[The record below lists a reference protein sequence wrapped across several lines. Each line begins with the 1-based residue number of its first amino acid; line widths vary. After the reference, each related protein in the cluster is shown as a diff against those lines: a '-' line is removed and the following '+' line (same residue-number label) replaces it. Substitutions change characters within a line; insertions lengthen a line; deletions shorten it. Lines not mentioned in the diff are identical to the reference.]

1 MRDLVQKFVDKGLL
15 EFSFVHQLIAEYAD
29 EVVAE
34 IASAQGA
41 VNQEKNR
48 MTDLLELLVDYV
60 TKLMVT
66 KAGARVVCY
75 LATYG
80 SAKDRKRM
88 LKPLKGN
95 ALESFCHESG
105 HLAMMRLLD
114 VTDDTVT
121 AQKSILEEIRSV
133 SAKEKYTASG
143 ELMGV
148 ALPPLIQIATNK
160 YGRKFLIRL
169 LAPHLRHLEPNEDLL
184 FPDASLTSK
193 KSPESKRREHLSYLR
208 SAIISTFTNH
218 ADLLA
223 RSMFGSQVLY
233 AALWA
238 FLPQQLLK
246 SLVCVYSNQPIEQ
259 VVSDEPE
266 EAGGE
271 EDGGEE
277 DGYEDEEEEGEEG
290 NATEDAIDGD
300 EEEDRGEGG
309 DEVPEVEEDDS
320 EEEEEAEGEAAAPA
334 PDALPI
340 EEDPAAHHLLKQ
352 LLQLQAAYELV
363 HASVPEPSSKKKGKK
378 ADAPVVAPPAPT
390 VKVDETLW
398 EPSDGVDRGFHFA
411 QELLSSLEEHDLLSA
426 WVSKNRPCFAL
437 AETLKV
443 RSATAQGKSLL
454 SGPLGKLVKKA
465 AAETPG
471 GKVLADMLQQ

>member
-15 EFSFVHQLIAEYAD
+15 AFSFVHQLIAEYTD

-34 IASAQGA
+34 LIASPEIAS
-41 VNQEKNR
+41 QEKNR
-48 MTDLLELLVDYV
+48 MTDLLELLVDNV

-80 SAKDRKRM
+80 TAKDRKRM

-133 SAKEKYTASG
+133 TAKEKYTASG

-148 ALPPLIQIATNK
+148 PMPPLVTIATNK

-169 LAPHLRHLEPNEDLL
+169 LAPHLRHLEPNEEAL

-193 KSPESKRREHLSYLR
+193 KSPESKRREHLAYLR
-208 SAIISTFTNH
+208 NAIISTFTNH

-223 RSMFGSQVLY
+223 RSMFGSQALY

-238 FLPQQLLK
+238 FLPQQLLG
-246 SLVCVYSNQPIEQ
+246 SLVNVYSNLPIEQ
-259 VVSDEPE
+259 IVSDDAEME
-266 EAGGE
+266 EAGDDEEAEEGEEEGEE
-271 EDGGEE
+271 EDGADEEEEGAGEGDE
-277 DGYEDEEEEGEEG
+277 EIPEDEEEEE
-290 NATEDAIDGD
+290 
-300 EEEDRGEGG
+300 EEEDRG
-309 DEVPEVEEDDS
+309 S
-320 EEEEEAEGEAAAPA
+320 AAAVAA
-334 PDALPI
+334 PEALPI

-352 LLQLQAAYELV
+352 VLQLQAAFEAQ
-363 HASVPEPSSKKKGKK
+363 HAAAAETGSKKKTKK
-378 ADAPVVAPPAPT
+378 AEAPAAAAAPASS
-390 VKVDETLW
+390 VQLDESLW
-398 EPSDGVDRGFHFA
+398 EPSEGGARRFEFA
-411 QELLSSLEEHDLLSA
+411 QDFLSSLEQNDLLST

-437 AETLKV
+437 AEALKV
-443 RSATAQGKSLL
+443 RSAAAQGKSLL
-454 SGPLGKLVKKA
+454 SGLGKAIKKT
-465 AAETPG
+465 AAEAPG
-471 GKVLADMLQQ
+471 GKVLADVLKQ